1 MQDEFQFILS
11 AGPLNRLYTNICTYA
26 YIQNCCNALA
36 RRRAPQTDRQT
47 YSQSDRETRRLRVRN
62 NRIGYGL
69 GLVQFFFPLLSA
81 VPLKCACSCKQIFRS
96 SNSAN
101 NCNERRRSR
110 SRRRSAQRATSSVSA
125 AAGELSL
132 NLLTN
137 QYQCQYTRTP
147 AHTVCMCM
155 YVYTHTQTHAFRR
168 LRLCG
173 NGTQIMAIK
182 IN

>member
-11 AGPLNRLYTNICTYA
+11 VGPLNRLYTNICTYA
-26 YIQNCCNALA
+26 YAYIYRTVVMRLLDVDP
-36 RRRAPQTDRQT
+36 RRQT
-47 YSQSDRETRRLRVRN
+47 VRQGDTQTEGTKQQ
-62 NRIGYGL
+62 NRIRSWVGS
-69 GLVQFFFPLLSA
+69 VFFPLLSV

-101 NCNERRRSR
+101 NFNERRRSW
-110 SRRRSAQRATSSVSA
+110 RRSAQRATSSVSA

-147 AHTVCMCM
+147 AHTVCVC
-155 YVYTHTQTHAFRR
+155 VYTHTQTHAFRR

>member
-1 MQDEFQFILS
+1 MSCNVCRMSF
-11 AGPLNRLYTNICTYA
+11 NLYFPQGHLIVCIQTYA
-26 YIQNCCNALA
+26 HTHTYKTVVMRSLDVEP
-36 RRRAPQTDRQT
+36 RRQTDRQSNRQGDT
-47 YSQSDRETRRLRVRN
+47 QTEGTKQQ
-62 NRIGYGL
+62 NRIRSWVGS
-69 GLVQFFFPLLSA
+69 VFFFPLLSA

-101 NCNERRRSR
+101 NCNERRR

-147 AHTVCMCM
+147 AHTVCMGI
-155 YVYTHTQTHAFRR
+155 HIHTHADARIPAVAVVWQR
-168 LRLCG
+168 HTNYG
-173 NGTQIMAIK
+173 N
-182 IN
+182 